1 MRFGHA
7 LNIVDS
13 FCTLVSMESLNRSG
27 ATAPT
32 ASPRSSSAS
41 RTPLQQ
47 IAIDSVQRCQ
57 QQSQQQ

>member
-1 MRFGHA
+1 MQSTHA

-13 FCTLVSMESLNRSG
+13 FCTLLGMESLNRSG

-32 ASPRSSSAS
+32 ASPRSSSARGTS
-41 RTPLQQ
+41 LQQ